1 MSNLPPEPQS
11 EPRAARVTAP
21 AGPPAEAGTPKKKSD
36 LKPRLIAGAAMAVV
50 ALALTYAGPAPFA
63 LLVVLVA
70 VLMCWEWGRVVR
82 GTDFGPQFILH
93 AGTIV
98 AAVAAAAYGQPLA
111 ALAAVAAGAL
121 VLVLAP
127 IGERRAMSA
136 VGVAYVGLPVV
147 ALLWFRADAA
157 LGLYAVLFLFV
168 VVWTSDI
175 AAFAAGRS
183 IGGPKLWP
191 RVSPNK
197 TWSGFLGGVGSTA
210 VAGALFAQMVPG
222 ASSLRLALIALALA
236 IVAQAGDLAES
247 ALKRWFGVKD
257 SSSIIP
263 GHGGVMDRADSIVA
277 VSIAAAILVLLID
290 MAAPARALLLGG

>member
-1 MSNLPPEPQS
+1 MSNLPPDRRLETP
-11 EPRAARVTAP
+11 AATAL
-21 AGPPAEAGTPKKKSD
+21 AGAAAASTPKKKSD

-50 ALALTYAGPAPFA
+50 ALALTYAGPVPFA
-63 LLVVLVA
+63 LLVGLVA
-70 VLMCWEWGRVVR
+70 LLMCWEWGRVVR
-82 GTDFGPQFILH
+82 GTDFGPQFVVHAAAIL
-93 AGTIV
+93 
-98 AAVAAAAYGQPLA
+98 AAVAAAASGQPLA
-111 ALAAVAAGAL
+111 GLGAVGAGVAALAL
-121 VLVLAP
+121 LRL
-127 IGERRAMSA
+127 GERPEMSA

-147 ALLWFRADAA
+147 ALLWFRSDAA
-157 LGLYAVLFLFV
+157 LGLLAVLFLFV

-210 VAGALFAQMVPG
+210 IAGALFAQMVPG
-222 ASSLRLALIALALA
+222 ASSTRLALIALALA
-236 IVAQAGDLAES
+236 VVAQAGDLAES

-277 VSIAAAILVLLID
+277 VSTAAAILALLLD

>member
-1 MSNLPPEPQS
+1 
-11 EPRAARVTAP
+11 
-21 AGPPAEAGTPKKKSD
+21 
-36 LKPRLIAGAAMAVV
+36 MAVV